1 MPANLH
7 YAAMAEPPD
16 SELQDVLPRRE
27 ELGQLNRNAVVAYAA
42 RGALRALMLVRFV
55 KESNPLH
62 LEAAFRAVQAAMAG
76 CTAKNA
82 SEARRHAVAAAAA
95 AETIAVREHAEVV
108 AAEAAAARAAAAK
121 AAASSIPFDTLYAA
135 EAAAAWV
142 ADATANAICAAT
154 YAAGAAGSRTADVGA
169 AAAAAAFA
177 ARAAVDVTARAA
189 SRTAARSDYEWLVA
203 MPPAPLSPDFFSR
216 PLWPGH
222 SPDWWEQARQ
232 KWHGATE
239 SAGLAPLGRQYEDW
253 RQGRFAPEQM
263 LREVEEWCVRY
274 ERICGPPRRPWR
286 SGKTIPPW

>member
-1 MPANLH
+1 
-7 YAAMAEPPD
+7 MAEPPD
-16 SELQDVLPRRE
+16 SELQDILPRRE

-76 CTAKNA
+76 CTAKDA
-82 SEARRHAVAAAAA
+82 PEARRHAVAAAAA
-95 AETIAVREHAEVV
+95 AETVAVREHAEVV

-154 YAAGAAGSRTADVGA
+154 YAAGAAGVRTSDVGA

-177 ARAAVDVTARAA
+177 ARAAVDVNARAA
-189 SRTAARSDYEWLVA
+189 SRTAARADYERLLA
-203 MPPAPLSPDFFSR
+203 LSPAALTPQFFNQ

-222 SPDWWEQARQ
+222 PPDWWEQARA
-232 KWHGATE
+232 KWHEAIV
-239 SAGLAPLGRQYEDW
+239 SSGLAPLGRQYQDW
-253 RQGRFAPEQM
+253 LLGKYDPEQM

-274 ERICGPPRRPWR
+274 ERQHGPPSRAWR
-286 SGKTIPPW
+286 SGKTIPPM

>member
-1 MPANLH
+1 
-7 YAAMAEPPD
+7 MAEPPD
-16 SELQDVLPRRE
+16 SELQDILPRRE

-76 CTAKNA
+76 CTAKDA
-82 SEARRHAVAAAAA
+82 PEARRHAVAAAAA
-95 AETIAVREHAEVV
+95 AETVAVREHAEVV
-108 AAEAAAARAAAAK
+108 SAEAAAARSAAAK

-154 YAAGAAGSRTADVGA
+154 YAAGAAGVRTADVGA

-177 ARAAVDVTARAA
+177 ARAAVDVSARAA
-189 SRTAARSDYEWLVA
+189 SRTAARADYERLLV
-203 MPPAPLSPDFFSR
+203 MSPAALGPQFFSQ
-216 PLWPGH
+216 PLWPGQR
-222 SPDWWEQARQ
+222 PVWWEQARA
-232 KWHGATE
+232 KWHEAIVG
-239 SAGLAPLGRQYEDW
+239 SGLAPLGRQYEDW
-253 RQGRFAPEQM
+253 LQGKYEPEQM

-274 ERICGPPRRPWR
+274 ERLYGPPRRTWR
-286 SGKTIPPW
+286 SGKTIPPM